1 MTERAATAAPAP
13 LLRVLRGIRTEGS
26 SLPVWLTFV
35 AVFAVAWVAVDSN
48 GGHFVTVANLQN
60 IVQRSVALGLV
71 TVGQTLVVLAGS
83 LDLSVAYVVSIAA
96 VAAAVTMDGETSRT
110 PLGVGAALAV
120 GALAGLTNG
129 LVVTRLRVNPFIA
142 TFGVALILRGV
153 LDATFVNSTG
163 RVPESFQTLGFDVL
177 AGVPVS
183 LFLLGGV
190 VAVAWYLMHRTR
202 YGYHVYA
209 VGGDAEAARLSG
221 VRPNRV
227 LVGAHVLS
235 GLCAAASGLFL
246 ASRLGVGSP
255 TVGPEGGYDLESIA
269 AVALGGTALAGGR
282 GRLLGPMAAVA
293 MLAVVDS
300 VFNFFE
306 ADPNLRTLVRGVVIV
321 AAVALYAFRAGRP
334 FRLGRPRFADR
345 AVQGE
350 QG

>member
-1 MTERAATAAPAP
+1 VTATSAP
-13 LLRVLRGIRTEGS
+13 LLRALRGVRTEGS

-35 AVFAVAWVAVDSN
+35 VVFVAAWVAVDSN
-48 GGHFVTVANLQN
+48 GGHFVSVANLQN

-71 TVGQTLVVLAGS
+71 TIGQTLVVLAGS

-96 VAAAVTMDGETSRT
+96 VAAAVTMDGDTARI
-110 PLGVGAALAV
+110 PLGVGAALAF

-142 TFGVALILRGV
+142 TFGVALILRG
-153 LDATFVNSTG
+153 LLNWAYASSAG
-163 RVPESFQTLGFDVL
+163 RIPDSFQTLGYDVL

-183 LFLLGGV
+183 LFLLLGV
-190 VAVAWYLMHRTR
+190 TAVAWYLMHRTR

-227 LVGAHVLS
+227 LVGAHILS

-255 TVGPEGGYDLESIA
+255 TVGPDGGYDLESIA

-282 GRLLGPMAAVA
+282 GRLLGPLAAVA
-293 MLAVVDS
+293 MLSTVDS

-306 ADPNLRTLVRGVVIV
+306 ADPFLRTLVRGVVIIG
-321 AAVALYAFRAGRP
+321 AVALYAYRGGRP
-334 FRLGRPRFADR
+334 FRLARRSVVERVGDAS
-345 AVQGE
+345 
-350 QG
+350 